1 MAKQSISQ
9 SNLINPLQQYLEHI
23 DLRTD
28 FFRIDV
34 NFNKLYQQY
43 PSHFIELAEEMELEW
58 NNFLEANLNF
68 SFDLLHLQPTDY
80 HLFFEPEYHFNRYR
94 LKTLRNTF
102 YKETTF
108 FDLQKW
114 RTYCRSKEKEAFKGG
129 LTNEIW
135 TYPLA
140 EKLLGKADEPGYFGG
155 NGSSGWKLHAIANF
169 CLDLYCHQQK
179 IKFLRLTSFD
189 SFMSA
194 GKIEL
199 LGNSLKLRKQEQPI
213 QQMMSRKIGYE
224 IPGAKNKEEIIDK

>member
-1 MAKQSISQ
+1 MATLSITQ
-9 SNLINPLQQYLEHI
+9 NKLINPLQQYLEKI
-23 DLRTD
+23 DIRTD
-28 FFRIDV
+28 FLNVEID
-34 NFNKLYQQY
+34 FKKLYQQY
-43 PSHFIELAEEMELEW
+43 ISHFNELGEEMELEW

-80 HLFFEPEYHFNRYR
+80 HLIFEPEYHLNRYR
-94 LKTLRNTF
+94 LKTLRNSF
-102 YKETTF
+102 YQDISF

-169 CLDLYCHQQK
+169 CLDLYCHQHK
-179 IKFLRLTSFD
+179 IKFLRLSSYD
-189 SFMSA
+189 SFMA
-194 GKIEL
+194 QGKIEL

-213 QQMMSRKIGYE
+213 QQMMSRKIGYKM
-224 IPGAKNKEEIIDK
+224 PKNEDLSN

>member
-1 MAKQSISQ
+1 M
-9 SNLINPLQQYLEHI
+9 EEI

-28 FFRIDV
+28 FASCHIDFDIV
-34 NFNKLYQQY
+34 YNSSEKNFVEEELE
-43 PSHFIELAEEMELEW
+43 IELSSLH
-58 NNFLEANLNF
+58 NKNL
-68 SFDLLHLQPTDY
+68 SFTFHLLNLQPTDFNI
-80 HLFFEPEYHFNRYR
+80 FFEPEYHFNRYR
-94 LKTLRNTF
+94 LKTLRNSF
-102 YKETTF
+102 YQDISY
-108 FDLQKW
+108 FDIQKW

-135 TYPLA
+135 TYPVA
-140 EKLLGKADEPGYFGG
+140 EKLLDKADEPGYFGG

-179 IKFLRLTSFD
+179 IKFLRLTPYD